1 MRRLCAVL
9 VALAAVAAAGKLNP
23 VTTLPDETPVPYSE
37 DVERPETTTLPG
49 TDGFIV
55 GTVDTVGGSTYD
67 WLANGPV
74 YRMLCNSDCFGVH
87 VLWMFSA
94 SNQTTHPDRNMRY
107 NFYDYGNES
116 WNWIDP
122 DFMQSG
128 VNVFTDRCGYG
139 NLSVEWGADI
149 ATATCHFGSGALT
162 PRLAR
167 DLATGAGIFEYCP
180 GPANWL
186 WPPHAVGLN
195 DWYHV
200 SLMDD
205 PGRQSIWYARCSTW
219 CDWETPVQV
228 ATPTFP
234 TQNIC
239 ASVVS
244 EKVAIAWV
252 VDATSGADPGYYQVS
267 TDGGTSWGSPTQLP
281 YPDAYGGDTLT
292 SFHIASMFPYYDRT
306 DRLHIAACV
315 MPYVD
320 GTGYVIPADIW
331 HWCPDNTP
339 NWTRIRRAECNPL
352 NLAAAVGYNA
362 IYACRPSMGED
373 LHGGLFVTWEEFD
386 SSNVEPGPPERL
398 RADIF
403 YAQDNGDNGQ
413 SWMPAVKITDR
424 NTTTKRF
431 PSSIGYIADRD
442 SFYVTYIIDQQ
453 AGFFVQGEGSATNNP
468 VVVHKVPLQTGIKHE
483 EQLPHAARLAV
494 APNPAVGRAWVD
506 YALPRDC
513 RVKLAVYDL
522 AGRPVAL
529 VEEGHRAAGRHHAVW
544 RAQGLSPGVYVAK
557 LTAGD
562 EVLTRKLILTE

>member
-1 MRRLCAVL
+1 
-9 VALAAVAAAGKLNP
+9 
-23 VTTLPDETPVPYSE
+23 
-37 DVERPETTTLPG
+37 
-49 TDGFIV
+49 
-55 GTVDTVGGSTYD
+55 
-67 WLANGPV
+67 
-74 YRMLCNSDCFGVH
+74 
-87 VLWMFSA
+87 MFSA

-107 NFYDYGNES
+107 NFFDNSTG

-162 PRLAR
+162 SRLGR
-167 DLATGAGIFEYCP
+167 DLAPGAGIFEYCA

-186 WPPHAVGLN
+186 WPPHAVGGN
-195 DWYHV
+195 DWYHI

-219 CDWETPVQV
+219 CNWETPVQV

-234 TQNIC
+234 TQNIA
-239 ASVVS
+239 ASLVS

-252 VDATSGADPGYYQVS
+252 VDAPSGADPGYYQVS
-267 TDGGTSWGSPTQLP
+267 TDGGTSWGSPVQLP
-281 YPDAYGGDTLT
+281 YPDAYTGDTIT
-292 SFHIASMFPYYDRT
+292 SFHITSMFPYYDRT
-306 DRLHIAACV
+306 DRLHIVACV
-315 MPYVD
+315 MPYV
-320 GTGYVIPADIW
+320 GTSGYVIPADVW
-331 HWCPDNTP
+331 HWCMDNTP
-339 NWTRIRRAECNPL
+339 NWTRVRRAECNPL
-352 NLAAAVGYNA
+352 NLQAAVGYNA
-362 IYACRPSMGED
+362 LYACRPSMGED
-373 LHGGLFVTWEEFD
+373 SHGGLFVTWEEFD

-413 SWMPAVKITDR
+413 SWMPAVKMTDR

-431 PSSIGYIADRD
+431 PSCIGYIADRD
-442 SFYVTYIIDQQ
+442 SFYVTYIIDQT
-453 AGFFVQGEGSATNNP
+453 AGFFVQGEGPSTNNP
-468 VVVHKVPLQTGIKHE
+468 IVVHKVPLQTGIEHE
-483 EQLPHAARLAV
+483 ERLPYAARLAV
-494 APNPAVGRAWVD
+494 VPNPAAGRARLD
-506 YALPRDC
+506 YALPIDC
-513 RVKLAVYDL
+513 RVRLAVYDL

-529 VEEGHRAAGRHHAVW
+529 VEEGHRAAGRHSALW

-557 LTAGD
+557 LAAGG